1 MAAASYSRV
10 PEGFVVGFLPVKNVP
25 FATSTLG
32 FVEICGVCSSGTGA
46 SSSGASSGSY
56 RLTLAAPT
64 IPYPSIPDL
73 VDGTPEVP
81 RSPFSQVTTTGVD
94 FEADEVEA
102 ADGAAVAT
110 SEMSEESEE
119 SDPDAEWTPAKVQWS
134 PVFGDMPEESEESD
148 PDAEWITEQLFG
160 EVEESEGEA
169 VEDFAHTICPMDESW
184 CEDSRTVSRNDDGRV
199 CHNVPTAPQGEDW
212 EAVWY

>member
-1 MAAASYSRV
+1 MAAALYSRV

-46 SSSGASSGSY
+46 SSNGASSGSH

-64 IPYPSIPDL
+64 IPDPSVPDL

-81 RSPFSQVTTTGVD
+81 RSPFSQFTKTGVD
-94 FEADEVEA
+94 FEADEDEA
-102 ADGAAVAT
+102 ADGTAVAT

-119 SDPDAEWTPAKVQWS
+119 SPRPPDAEWS
-134 PVFGDMPEESEESD
+134 GLFDDMSDESEKSH
-148 PDAEWITEQLFG
+148 PDAESITEQLLG
-160 EVEESEGEA
+160 EAEESEGEQA
-169 VEDFAHTICPMDESW
+169 VDESDCTIYRMDVESR
-184 CEDSRTVSRNDDGRV
+184 CEESQTGRHNDDGPG
-199 CHNVPTAPQGEDW
+199 CHNVPTASQGDDW
-212 EAVWY
+212 TADWY